1 MKEENILS
9 KIFLFKDVTIDF
21 KYEDL
26 GEIKAFEKNEC
37 IYECNNFSKALGVL
51 LNGKAK
57 AVSGEV
63 ALTEFLAGSV
73 FGAAAVFANSDTYV
87 SKIVAKSDC
96 EVLFISEE
104 KLKELFKDFPQTA
117 INYISFLSSNICY
130 LNEKISLFTADS
142 VESKLYAY
150 LSNNCSDEKIN
161 MSKLSNTLGIGRTSL
176 YRAFANLE
184 QKNII
189 VRKDGKVSVLK

>member
-1 MKEENILS
+1 MKEESIIS
-9 KIFLFKDVTIDF
+9 KIFLFKDVKQGF
-21 KYEDL
+21 EYADL
-26 GEIKAFEKNEC
+26 GEIKSFDKNEC
-37 IYECNNFSKALGVL
+37 IYECNNYTKALGIL

-63 ALTEFLAGSV
+63 ELKEFSAGSV
-73 FGAAAVFANSDTYV
+73 FGAAAIFANSETYV
-87 SKIVAKSDC
+87 SKIVAKSTC

-104 KLKELFKDFPQTA
+104 RLKELFKAYPQTA
-117 INYISFLSSNICY
+117 INYISFLSSKICF

-150 LSNNCSDEKIN
+150 LTANCSEQKIN

-176 YRAFANLE
+176 YRALTALE